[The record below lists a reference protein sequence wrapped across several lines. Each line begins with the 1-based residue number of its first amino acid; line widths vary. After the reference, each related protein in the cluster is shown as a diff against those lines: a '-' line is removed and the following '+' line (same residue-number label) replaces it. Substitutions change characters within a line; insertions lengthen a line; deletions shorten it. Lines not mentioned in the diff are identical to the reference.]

1 MKELEEIK
9 ATMIAVVAEIEAYAG
24 KQTKAASA
32 RIRKGLVSIK
42 SKVTGTRKALLAADK
57 A

>member
-1 MKELEEIK
+1 M
-9 ATMIAVVAEIEAYAG
+9 TAVVSEIEAYAG

-32 RIRKGLVSIK
+32 RIRKGLVSVK
-42 SKVTGTRKALLAADK
+42 NQVTATRNALLTADK